1 MDFPNSIGPL
11 RKCGNKMMKIPAREV
26 HRASTRGKQRKKQ
39 FKLSIV
45 ADWRLLDTPPAKA

>member
-1 MDFPNSIGPL
+1 MRN
-11 RKCGNKMMKIPAREV
+11 KIPARKV
-26 HRASTRGKQRKKQ
+26 HRASTRGKQSEKQ

>member
-1 MDFPNSIGPL
+1 MRN
-11 RKCGNKMMKIPAREV
+11 KIPARKV

-45 ADWRLLDTPPAKA
+45 ADWRLLETPPAKT